1 MKKLHLFR
9 WLCGVV
15 CAAAALAFPGCSDND
30 DDPIF
35 VPTLDVSP
43 TELKFDE
50 KGGAKTFEVVCD
62 GMWKITGAEGQE
74 WLALTPE
81 TEGSGNRTITV
92 TVGADQTA
100 HSVELKV
107 TSYASI
113 MGVLKEV
120 DTKTVK
126 VEQTP
131 GGVAPVGELIWS
143 ETCGTEALSGSTL
156 IGDYTGWNKEGM
168 GAAEVTYTGT
178 EKTTVRA
185 SGLQNQGSGHNEIF
199 FGTAP
204 ASFQANGIELA
215 EGQTALKLTFIG
227 QCSKKNDVTG
237 EYDNTFD
244 PSKFKVALSK
254 DGELWTNIEYT
265 TSGGE
270 ATPFWVNAVAD
281 FTLAEAVSKLYIR
294 FTAEASSIYRL
305 DDMKLVTG
313 EGGQVVKFD
322 GGDTPGDEPLPIT
335 IPDII
340 AKMTSEQVVLDEGA
354 DRVFEAVVVTDKAGG
369 NVNNNNLQVMT
380 PGAKTA
386 GNGITLYG
394 SGKYTNPNDE
404 AFAFAKGDKVKVT
417 LKAGKAR
424 IVNYQG
430 LYEVTGSQNDE
441 WCVVEKI
448 GTETVVP
455 VEIAAADLASFQ
467 GMCVTVKGAKAPATA
482 AVWCEAKDW
491 GTHTFTVGG
500 SDLTVFVQANMPGLV
515 GTQYV
520 ADATGDVTG
529 YATVYKNN
537 AQICPQTVADVN
549 AFLSSAPAISAVT
562 PDALTFEAA
571 GATKEVNVSTVNAE
585 GCKLEAASDNAHFT
599 VSVAENRI
607 TVVAAENTTEAAV
620 KGTLTVRLMKDGAA
634 VDTKTV
640 AMTQAKPASGDET
653 VITADFSVEANYP
666 ADFPKL
672 SANKKAD
679 AQAYVFGGHEFS
691 FVGSKDNG
699 YYMAYGNN
707 TDKTDPY
714 VINGK
719 EGAYIELPAV
729 EGKSLATVTLTTR
742 TGASKSVMVGVY
754 DAANN
759 PVAGGEAIKL
769 EQLNGQLEY
778 TYDLVGTTAGEKYR
792 IYIASKHNAQ
802 FVKLELA
809 YN

>member
-156 IGDYTGWNKEGM
+156 IGDYTGWTKEGM

-204 ASFQANGIELA
+204 TSFTANGIALA
-215 EGQTALKLTFIG
+215 AGQTALKLTFISS
-227 QCSKKNDVTG
+227 CSKKNETTG

-244 PSKFKVALSK
+244 PSKFKVSLSK
-254 DGELWTNIEYT
+254 DGEAWTDIEYT
-265 TSGGE
+265 VSGGE
-270 ATPFWVNAVAD
+270 ATPYWVSATSD
-281 FTLAEAVSKLYIR
+281 FPLAEAVDKLYIR
-294 FTAEASSIYRL
+294 FLAETSSVYRL
-305 DDMKLVTG
+305 DDMKLETG
-313 EGGQVVKFD
+313 PGGQTVNFGGGGSGDVVA
-322 GGDTPGDEPLPIT
+322 IT
-335 IPDII
+335 IPEII
-340 AKMTSEQVVLDEGA
+340 AKMTAEQTVLDASA
-354 DRVFEAVVVTDKAGG
+354 DRTFEAVIVTDKQGG

-380 PGAKTA
+380 PGATTA

-394 SGKYTNPNDE
+394 SGKYTNPNDKE
-404 AFAFAKGDKVKVT
+404 FAFAKGDKVKVT

-430 LYEVTGSQNDE
+430 LYEVTGSQGDE
-441 WCVVEKI
+441 WCVIEKI
-448 GTETVVP
+448 GTQAVVP
-455 VEIAAADLASFQ
+455 VTVAASDLASFQ

-491 GTHTFTVGG
+491 GTHTFTAGG

-585 GCKLEAASDNAHFT
+585 GCTLEAAADNTHFT
-599 VSVAENRI
+599 VSVAGDKI
-607 TVVAAENTTEAAV
+607 AVTAPENTTEAAV

-653 VITADFSVEANYP
+653 VITADFSVKANYP
-666 ADFPKL
+666 ADFPEL
-672 SANKKAD
+672 SANKKVD
-679 AQAYVFGGHEFS
+679 AQAYVFGGHEFT
-691 FVGSKDNG
+691 FVGSKGNG
-699 YYMAYGNN
+699 YYMAYDN
-707 TDKTDPY
+707 TDPY

-742 TGASKSVMVGVY
+742 TNASKSVMVGVY